1 MNSSKSVPVLH
12 NAQSTNLYPCSNRC
26 QFTQWSRFRFGKIY
40 TSHSTNRA
48 STPVL
53 SSNLIHVRR
62 TLDLINF
69 LRNHYDCCT
78 SSRSSSSARPRTRQA
93 GLIISRFNDK
103 PKLLAR
109 FTRGT
114 VAPPPI
120 LSSQITYRTRWSNF
134 WFCRPAVQTSS
145 RWTISLAG
153 QFYAPL
159 NECIKMTTAYGN
171 GGPFV
176 CALEPFYPLSPGVV
190 NCNCT
195 IYDPYSRSLY
205 IVQSVEA
212 KFFPVLVICSFHPSV
227 NPSDDCW

>member
-109 FTRGT
+109 FTRGSVCPTANPIKSDHVPHT
-114 VAPPPI
+114 VEQLLVLPT
-120 LSSQITYRTRWSNF
+120 SRTDIF
-134 WFCRPAVQTSS
+134 
-145 RWTISLAG
+145 
-153 QFYAPL
+153 PL
-159 NECIKMTTAYGN
+159 NHLTGW
-171 GGPFV
+171 
-176 CALEPFYPLSPGVV
+176 
-190 NCNCT
+190 
-195 IYDPYSRSLY
+195 
-205 IVQSVEA
+205 
-212 KFFPVLVICSFHPSV
+212 PVLCST
-227 NPSDDCW
+227 